1 MLTRKA
7 QMRFFFFT
15 NSLLFLLFCLL
26 VTPTKAS
33 APAMILWGPLLPT
46 SESKKAAD
54 VTKLQASIGRE
65 RTSAIQASTIHK
77 DRAAVQV
84 SRNEQRTAVRSGK
97 ARISKR
103 DIELLSRLVYAEG
116 RGEPYE
122 GQVAIAAVVLNRVES
137 PQFPNTV
144 PGVIFARNAFS
155 PVQDG
160 QLSHR
165 TNDTARKAVM
175 DAINGKD
182 PSGGALYFFN
192 PKTATSDWIWSRKQ
206 TLRIANH
213 VFAH

>member
-7 QMRFFFFT
+7 QMRFFFFM

-46 SESKKAAD
+46 SETKKAAD

-65 RTSAIQASTIHK
+65 RTAIQASIIHK

-206 TLRIANH
+206 TIRIANH